1 MNSAFY
7 FGVVSHKRFDQ
18 KKHGFNY
25 SQYMLFLDTREI
37 EEIEKL
43 NWWFSTRH
51 WAPLQLKRSDYFNS
65 FPQRESRADENT
77 GDYLKRT
84 VIAAALSLGAK
95 VENINRVC
103 LLVQTRCFGVYF
115 SPINFFF
122 LYQDQSAKYL
132 VAEVSNTPW
141 NEKYYYLVDINSP
154 QPVAKSFH
162 VSPFMEMDMTYHWQ
176 ITPPAE
182 TTKIRIDNWDK
193 KRLFTA
199 VFSARRKG
207 LTKQN
212 IRSVLARWPVQPISV
227 IGRIYWQAF
236 KLFLKGVR
244 FVPYQKK
251 PPLNQSDAK

>member
-1 MNSAFY
+1 M
-7 FGVVSHKRFDQ
+7 
-18 KKHGFNY
+18 
-25 SQYMLFLDTREI
+25 
-37 EEIEKL
+37 
-43 NWWFSTRH
+43 
-51 WAPLQLKRSDYFNS
+51 
-65 FPQRESRADENT
+65 
-77 GDYLKRT
+77 
-84 VIAAALSLGAK
+84 
-95 VENINRVC
+95 
-103 LLVQTRCFGVYF
+103 
-115 SPINFFF
+115 
-122 LYQDQSAKYL
+122 
-132 VAEVSNTPW
+132 AEVSNTPW

-176 ITPPAE
+176 ITTPAE
-182 TTKIRIDNWDK
+182 TAKIRIDNWDK

-199 VFSARRKG
+199 VFSAQRKG

-251 PPLNQSDAK
+251 SPLNQSDAK